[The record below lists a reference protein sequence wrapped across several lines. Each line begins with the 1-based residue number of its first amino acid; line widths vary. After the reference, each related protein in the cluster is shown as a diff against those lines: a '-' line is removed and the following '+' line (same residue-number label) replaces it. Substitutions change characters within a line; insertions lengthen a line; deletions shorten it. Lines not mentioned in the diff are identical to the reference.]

1 LFKNLFNAFIKKHFQ
16 HFLIIFF
23 LFFSHY
29 NINSKYEHLENNSH
43 TCSSKFNMS
52 TFTNILNTEVEG
64 ECRIRSISSIRLK
77 FSKLIIFFILTLL
90 TLGILALFVKWF
102 VKLQRWLLYIP
113 CSLSEASHL
122 FIQNNDDA
130 CSIVPLN
137 HQPEIPLYPYY
148 FINRHMKY
156 LFDQTKTAFR
166 AAEYIFPM
174 NFTQKDILEKYSSG
188 ITNKEQLFLHKT
200 LYGKCLIEIPL
211 PEIFPYMFKELCN
224 PFFILQY
231 ISCAIWIFES
241 FIMFAIILIAVSIT
255 LTFMNYVFY
264 YFAKKRL
271 KTLAEQQIP
280 LKIFRNNW
288 KEFQTIHSSE
298 LVPGD
303 VFIIEDQTTI
313 PCDCI
318 LISGDSLMNESML
331 TGESIP
337 TPKFPLDPHNDL
349 PFDYISCNRNI
360 LYEGTKV
367 LQIKSSQNGYVLALA
382 LRTGFASTKGQMIR
396 TILFPKPIEFGFN
409 KQGIKYIL
417 SLAIICFALY
427 FVTLAKMI
435 ELNMGIQLEIL
446 RFLDVI
452 TWVIPPALPIFM
464 TFAMTLSIIR
474 LKFKGI
480 IGLNPHSILLAGKV
494 DICCFDKT
502 GTITDNGIG
511 VNGVYEVENRGLKE
525 VSSIKAEEKEIK
537 LITKLMATC
546 HSVYLINEVLIGDSL
561 DISMLEYSSWKYQTN
576 SNPEI
581 KFQTVSSNKKLEVLK
596 VFEFSSN
603 LQRMCVFVKD
613 VLMNKYYIFMKGSP
627 EKVRLFCEPSSI
639 PLDFNEVL
647 EGKSLQ
653 GFRILGLAYKE
664 ISEKEKGNFLTAKR
678 EEIENSMNFLGFL
691 VLENKLKKDSR
702 VSLLRLNEAGLKI
715 KLISGDNILTT
726 IQTAK
731 EAGILQE
738 NLDVLMCE
746 MENSQIS
753 LKILKKNTNFSAEKG
768 KSDLSVNP
776 FINLNSSSASLAKK
790 NKISVEMESLENQ
803 SPSKKKSII
812 KILAFSSTKELLV
825 HLDSVMINFS
835 HDYEFA
841 LSGPAFEFLD
851 SSSQTDHQIAS
862 IFSTLLEKSKILARM
877 RPEQKTLAV
886 LKLQKSEH
894 IVCMTGDGA
903 NDCGALKQADIG
915 VSFSE
920 TDASFSAPFTS
931 VNTSINC
938 VEKVLL
944 EGRATVV
951 NSVEVFRYY
960 MTVSFLKFFGI
971 WLLVFSAANL
981 NDFQWT
987 YINYLNSIISLSM
1000 ISLGAPLAKLSKE
1013 KPPDNLIGYEN
1024 LFSIYGV
1031 MLIGALGEAFA
1042 YIMLRNEEWFD
1053 EPAVLINDT
1062 YRMSGPSNTTIFYAM
1077 NLFYNSSIVA
1087 FVITLP
1093 FKERLYKNYLLSV
1106 WLGISFIYNSL
1117 LVFWPEMQIEGMW
1130 LVQLEEGFK
1139 GKLYALLIGMAIGMI
1154 VYEEIVCKKIIRK
1167 FESKRR
1173 GKN

>member
-1 LFKNLFNAFIKKHFQ
+1 
-16 HFLIIFF
+16 
-23 LFFSHY
+23 
-29 NINSKYEHLENNSH
+29 
-43 TCSSKFNMS
+43 
-52 TFTNILNTEVEG
+52 
-64 ECRIRSISSIRLK
+64 
-77 FSKLIIFFILTLL
+77 
-90 TLGILALFVKWF
+90 
-102 VKLQRWLLYIP
+102 
-113 CSLSEASHL
+113 
-122 FIQNNDDA
+122 
-130 CSIVPLN
+130 
-137 HQPEIPLYPYY
+137 
-148 FINRHMKY
+148 MKY
-156 LFDQTKTAFR
+156 LFDQKQSAFR
-166 AAEYIFPM
+166 AAEFIFPM
-174 NFTQKDILEKYSSG
+174 NLTQKSILEKYSNG
-188 ITNKEQLFLHKT
+188 IINQEQLFLHRT

-211 PEIFPYMFKELCN
+211 PGLFPYMFEELSN

-231 ISCAIWIFES
+231 ISCAIWIVES
-241 FIMFAIILIAVSIT
+241 FIVFAIILIAVSIT
-255 LTFMNYVFY
+255 LTFMNYVFF

-280 LKIFRNNW
+280 LKIFRNNHE
-288 KEFQTIHSSE
+288 EFQTIHSSE

-303 VFIIEDQTTI
+303 IFIIEDQKSI

-349 PFDYISCNRNI
+349 PFDYSSCKRNI

-382 LRTGFASTKGQMIR
+382 LRTGFASIKGQMIR
-396 TILFPKPIEFGFN
+396 TILFPKAIEFGFN

-427 FVTLAKMI
+427 FVTLAQMI
-435 ELNMGIQLEIL
+435 HLDMGIQLEIL
-446 RFLDVI
+446 RFLDVV

-464 TFAMTLSIIR
+464 TFAITVSIIR

-480 IGLNPHSILLAGKV
+480 IGLNPHSVLLAGKV
-494 DICCFDKT
+494 DTCCFDKT
-502 GTITDNGIG
+502 GTITDNGID
-511 VNGVYEVENRGLKE
+511 VNGVYESEDGSLKE
-525 VSSIKAEEKEIK
+525 ISPIKSEEKETK

-546 HSVYLINEVLIGDSL
+546 HSAYLINEVLIGDSL
-561 DISMLEYSSWKYQTN
+561 DISMLEYSSWKYQTT

-596 VFEFSSN
+596 VFEFSSD
-603 LQRMCVFVKD
+603 LQRMSVFVKD
-613 VLMNKYYIFMKGSP
+613 VLMNKYYIFMKGAP
-627 EKVRLFCEPSSI
+627 EKVRLFCGSNSI
-639 PLDFNEVL
+639 PLDFNEVF
-647 EGKSLQ
+647 EGKSIQ

-664 ISEKEKGNFLTAKR
+664 ISETEKTKVLTAKR
-678 EEIENSMNFLGFL
+678 EEIENSLNFLGFL

-702 VSLLRLNEAGLKI
+702 VSLLRLNEAGMKI

-731 EAGILQE
+731 EAGILQG
-738 NLDVLMCE
+738 NLDVLICE
-746 MENSQIS
+746 MQDSKIS
-753 LKILKKNTNFSAEKG
+753 LKILKNSKNFSEEKSKNLNG
-768 KSDLSVNP
+768 SP
-776 FINLNSSSASLAKK
+776 PINLNSSYTSFVKN
-790 NKISVEMESLENQ
+790 NKISVEMDSMDNQ
-803 SPSKKKSII
+803 SPGFLLSKKNS
-812 KILAFSSTKELLV
+812 KINLLAFSSTNELLA
-825 HLDSVMINFS
+825 HLDSIMMNFT

-862 IFSTLLEKSKILARM
+862 IFAPLLEKTKILARM

-886 LKLQKSEH
+886 LKLQKSGH

-931 VNTSINC
+931 VDTSINC

-971 WLLVFSAANL
+971 WLLVFSASNL

-1000 ISLGAPLAKLSKE
+1000 VSLGAPLKKLSKE

-1024 LFSIYGV
+1024 LFSIYGI

-1053 EPAVLINDT
+1053 EPAVLIDGN
-1062 YRMSGPSNTTIFYAM
+1062 YRMSGPSNTTIFYTM
-1077 NLFYNSSIVA
+1077 NLFYISSMVA
-1087 FVITLP
+1087 FVITVP
-1093 FKERLYKNYLLSV
+1093 FKERLYKNYLLTV
-1106 WLGISFIYNSL
+1106 WLGVCFIYNSL
-1117 LVFWPEMQIEGMW
+1117 LVFWPEMQIESLW

-1139 GKLYALLIGMAIGMI
+1139 GKLYALLIGMAAGMI
-1154 VYEEIVCKKIIRK
+1154 VYEEFVCKKIVRK

-1173 GKN
+1173 GKK